1 MAEVQR
7 HTDRLAATIRRLV
20 RRGATRNLSRLLG
33 KVRPEDVA
41 AAMDGLTPE
50 EQQRVFAV
58 ALRDYQDVAGEVL
71 VGMEPA
77 ARQALVEQLAPQEIV
92 RVIDPLAVDDA
103 AEVVE
108 SLSDELR
115 EGVLELVSGADQEEL
130 QTHLD
135 YREDTAGRLM
145 TTEFF
150 ALPETTSVGEAIG
163 RIQEV
168 GDFEMIFYLYVTN
181 EQGQLAGVTSLRQ
194 LLLSAPSTML
204 EEIMNRSVI
213 QVRTDTDQEEVAR
226 LVSHY
231 DLLAVP
237 VTDEAERLVG
247 IVTVDD
253 VVDVVQE
260 EAEEDILKMVGTTED
275 ELIHRERSWRV
286 TRIRLPWILINLAGQ
301 GVTALLYKR
310 FELTLGQ
317 ALFLVFFAPLIM
329 GMGGNVGSQTS
340 TIAVR
345 SIATGRLTS
354 GQGRGRAFL
363 AQQMRVGALLGL
375 LCAPI
380 AAVGAYLLEG
390 NATFAVLVGLALFLA
405 ITLASLNGSLVP
417 LVFER
422 FGVDPAVASG
432 PMVST
437 LSDIIGLTVYFG
449 MAAAAIQWLA

>member
-1 MAEVQR
+1 VAEALRQA
-7 HTDRLAATIRRLV
+7 DRLTVTIRRLV
-20 RRGATRNLSRLLG
+20 RRGATRHLSRLLG

-41 AAMDGLTPE
+41 SVMENLTPE
-50 EQQRVFAV
+50 EQQRVFEV
-58 ALRDYQDVAGEVL
+58 ARRDYPDAAGEVL
-71 VGMEPA
+71 VGMEA
-77 ARQALVEQLAPQEIV
+77 GSRGALVERLAPQEIAN
-92 RVIDPLAVDDA
+92 VIDPLAVDDA

-108 SLSDELR
+108 SLPDELK
-115 EGVLELVSGADQEEL
+115 EDVLELVPGPDGEEL

-135 YREDTAGRLM
+135 YRDDTAGRLM

-150 ALPETTSVGEAIG
+150 ALPESTTVGDAIG
-163 RIQEV
+163 RIREV
-168 GDFEMIFYLYVTN
+168 GDYEMIFYLYVIN
-181 EQGQLAGVTSLRQ
+181 EHGQLAGVTSLRQ
-194 LLLSAPSTML
+194 LLLAGPMQTL
-204 EEIMNRSVI
+204 GEIMNRAVI

-237 VTDEAERLVG
+237 VTDEADRLVG

-253 VVDVVQE
+253 VVDVVRA
-260 EAEEDILKMVGTTED
+260 EAEEDFLRMVGTSED
-275 ELIHRERSWRV
+275 ELVHRERSWRV
-286 TRIRLPWILINLAGQ
+286 VRIRLPWILVNLAGQ
-301 GVTALLYKR
+301 GLTALLYKR

-345 SIATGRLTS
+345 SLATGRLST
-354 GQGRGRAFL
+354 GQGRTRSFL
-363 AQQMRVGALLGL
+363 GQQARVGVLLGL
-375 LCAPI
+375 LCAPV
-380 AAVGAYLLEG
+380 AALGAYLLEG
-390 NATFAVLVGLALFLA
+390 NGTLATLVGVALFVA
-405 ITLASLNGSLVP
+405 ISLASLNGSLVP

-432 PMVST
+432 PMVTT

-449 MAAAAIQWLA
+449 MAAAAIEWLA

>member
-1 MAEVQR
+1 MTEALRQA
-7 HTDRLAATIRRLV
+7 DRLTDTIRRLV

-41 AAMDGLTPE
+41 EVLENLTPE
-50 EQQRVFAV
+50 EQERVFAV
-58 ALRDYQDVAGEVL
+58 ALRDYHEAAGEVL
-71 VGMEPA
+71 VGMDPA
-77 ARQALVEQLAPQEIV
+77 ARQTLVERLAPQEIV

-108 SLSDELR
+108 SLPDELK
-115 EGVLELVSGADQEEL
+115 EDVLELVSGPESEEL

-135 YREDTAGRLM
+135 YRDDTAGRLM

-150 ALPETTSVGEAIG
+150 ALPETTTVGEAIG
-163 RIQEV
+163 RIREV
-168 GDFEMIFYLYVTN
+168 GDYEMIFYLYVTN
-181 EQGQLAGVTSLRQ
+181 ELGQLAGVTSLRQ
-194 LLLSAPSTML
+194 LLLSQPGRTLS
-204 EEIMNRSVI
+204 EIMNRAVI
-213 QVRTDTDQEEVAR
+213 RVRTDTDQEEVAR

-237 VTDEAERLVG
+237 VTDETDRLVG

-253 VVDVVQE
+253 VVDVVRE
-260 EAEEDILKMVGTTED
+260 EAEEDFLRMVGTSED
-275 ELIHRERSWRV
+275 ELVHRERSWRV
-286 TRIRLPWILINLAGQ
+286 ARIRLPWILVNLAGQ
-301 GVTALLYKR
+301 GATALLYKR

-329 GMGGNVGSQTS
+329 GMGGNIGSQTS

-345 SIATGRLTS
+345 SIATGRLG

-363 AQQMRVGALLGL
+363 AQQARVGALLGL
-375 LCAPI
+375 LCAPV
-380 AAVGAYLLEG
+380 AAVGAYLLER
-390 NATFAVLVGLALFLA
+390 NVAFAALVGLALFVA
-405 ITLASLNGSLVP
+405 VTLASLNGSVVP

-422 FGVDPAVASG
+422 FGVDPAVAAG
-432 PMVST
+432 PMVTT

-449 MAAAAIQWLA
+449 MAAAAIEWLA